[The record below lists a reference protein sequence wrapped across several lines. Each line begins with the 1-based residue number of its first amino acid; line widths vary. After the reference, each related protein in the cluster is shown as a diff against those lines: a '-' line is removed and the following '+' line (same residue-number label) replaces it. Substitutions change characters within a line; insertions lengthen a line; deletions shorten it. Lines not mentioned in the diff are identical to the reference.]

1 MVTVIMSYLKLHIFM
16 LQIFL
21 HIFPFN
27 DKWWKR
33 LVWQCFQLSLNQSC
47 ERIIVIHD
55 DSKSWI
61 RHSKS
66 CNIHELETL
75 RSYSDFCR
83 HRIREHKKQSSQWN
97 KLGRKKAFADS
108 SFHRKRCLHWPL
120 FPVVSL
126 LSAVL
131 PTLPNLLKKLDAMK
145 KINTAFKN
153 VKLLNNPIYFSSFK
167 VGNTVLCV

>member
-1 MVTVIMSYLKLHIFM
+1 MTFSNGYCNHELLGIAYFFTSK
-16 LQIFL
+16 FL
-21 HIFPFN
+21 FISPSMTN
-27 DKWWKR
+27 DKEIT
-33 LVWQCFQLSLNQSC
+33 VWQWYQLSQSW
-47 ERIIVIHD
+47 ERTIVIHD

-61 RHSKS
+61 GHSES
-66 CNIHELETL
+66 WNIQELETL
-75 RSYSDFCR
+75 KSYSDFCR

-131 PTLPNLLKKLDAMK
+131 PTLPN
-145 KINTAFKN
+145 F
-153 VKLLNNPIYFSSFK
+153 
-167 VGNTVLCV
+167 

>member
-33 LVWQCFQLSLNQSC
+33 LVWQCFQLSLNQSW
-47 ERIIVIHD
+47 EIIIVIYD

-61 RHSKS
+61 GHSKS

-75 RSYSDFCR
+75 TSYSDFCR

-108 SFHRKRCLHWPL
+108 PFHRKRCLHWPL

-126 LSAVL
+126 LYAVL
-131 PTLPNLLKKLDAMK
+131 PTLPNFWRSLMFGKKVHKRL
-145 KINTAFKN
+145 KN
-153 VKLLNNPIYFSSFK
+153 VKLLNIRFIFPFK
-167 VGNTVLCV
+167 VGNTVTYV